1 MVDYPYESP
10 QQVRSV
16 TVRLVSRKIVMADS
30 HKHGTRVSGKISGCE
45 NEKKEG

>member
-1 MVDYPYESP
+1 MVDYPYDSP

-16 TVRLVSRKIVMADS
+16 MVSVVSGKIAMADS
-30 HKHGTRVSGKISGCE
+30 REHGTHVSGKISGCE